1 MGIDRVFVVGAGFM
15 GAGIAQVAATAGYDV
30 TICDVDRSSVDAG
43 MGAIKTSLDELVSSG
58 NTTRELAGETLGR
71 LETTTDMDGARV
83 AGIVVEAVPEK
94 LQLKREVFNRLDE
107 TCRPDAILATNT
119 SAIPITSIAAAT
131 GRPERVVGTHFFGPV
146 PVMKLCEI
154 VSGLLTSA
162 ETSRAADAW
171 ATGLGKDTI
180 LVCRDIAGFVAN
192 RTSILGSLEAVRF
205 VDEGLATP
213 EQVDAAAPFGAE
225 LGAGP
230 LNIMDGVG
238 LDVMFSTAIAIYQ
251 DTGEARFFPP
261 PILRR
266 LVTAGL
272 LGRKTG
278 RGFYDYTAGER
289 RSYPL
294 FGMETSAPV
303 SPERSGLMF
312 KRIIIPSLLEGIRV
326 LEAGV
331 ASREDIDKATRLAFH
346 FALGPLEAADGMG
359 LDELL
364 ESASVFYEETGN
376 ETYLPPPLLREMVS
390 AGSLGRKSGRG
401 FYDYGE
407 YRSGG
412 IPVDP
417 RR

>member
-1 MGIDRVFVVGAGFM
+1 MGIDRVFVVGSGFM
-15 GAGIAQVAATAGYDV
+15 GSGIAQVAATTGHGV
-30 TICDVDRSSVDAG
+30 TICDVDTGAVEAG
-43 MGAIKTSLDELVSSG
+43 MERIRASLEDLVSSG
-58 NTTRELAGETLGR
+58 EMTGDARDGVLAR
-71 LETTTDMDGARV
+71 LSVTTDPGDARE

-94 LQLKREVFNRLDE
+94 LGLKREVFARLDE
-107 TCRPDAILATNT
+107 VCRPDAILASNT

-131 GRPERVVGTHFFGPV
+131 RRPELVVGTHFFGPV

-180 LVCRDIAGFVAN
+180 LVRRDIAGFVAN
-192 RTSILGSLEAVRF
+192 RTSILGSLEAIRF

-238 LDVMFSTAIAIYQ
+238 LDVMFSTAIAIYE

-278 RGFYDYTAGER
+278 QGFYDYTTGER

-359 LDELL
+359 LDDLL
-364 ESASVFYEETGN
+364 ESASAFYEETGN
-376 ETYLPPPLLREMVS
+376 ANYLPPPLLREMVG
-390 AGSLGRKSGRG
+390 AGTLGRKTGSG

-407 YRSGG
+407 DRSGG